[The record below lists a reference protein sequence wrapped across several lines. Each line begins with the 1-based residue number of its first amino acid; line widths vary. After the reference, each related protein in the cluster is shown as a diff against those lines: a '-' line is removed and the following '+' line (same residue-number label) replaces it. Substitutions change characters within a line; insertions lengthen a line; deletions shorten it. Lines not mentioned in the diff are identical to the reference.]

1 VIACSTVT
9 THTKHLIAIVD
20 DDVSV
25 RSALQGVLRS
35 VGWDAQVYA
44 SAAEFLASGQATETD
59 CLITDVHMP
68 DTSGLELQARLITDG
83 IRLPTIFIT
92 AYGNPRIRQQAMQAG
107 AVEVLAKPFT
117 DDQLLATVRSALA
130 S

>member
-1 VIACSTVT
+1 MACSTVMM
-9 THTKHLIAIVD
+9 HTKHLIAIVD

-35 VGWDAQVYA
+35 VGWDAQLLRQRPSSSPEVRRP
-44 SAAEFLASGQATETD
+44 ETD

-68 DTSGLELQARLITDG
+68 DTSGLELRARLITDG
-83 IRLPTIFIT
+83 IRTPTIFIT

-117 DDQLLATVRSALA
+117 DDQL
-130 S
+130 